1 MKITAVETLRHAQ
14 YSNLVWVRVE
24 TDEGLIGLGETIR
37 NPEAVVA
44 YIHETCAP
52 YLLGKDPRQVSLH
65 AHQLLHKVGNHF
77 SGFPTRSVE
86 IRGNAAVDIALWDL
100 LGKTTG
106 QPVHQLLGGLCR
118 DRIRVYNTCAG
129 PAYNAPA
136 RTGYN
141 TELVRFDA
149 DSDASKGRYEDLEA
163 QIHHPAELAADLLEQ
178 GITAMKIWPFD
189 SFALPSD
196 GREISLADLKTAAA
210 PVEAIRKAVGDRMDI
225 MMEYHA
231 LWQLPVALQIADALK
246 DFDIYWHE
254 DPVPMDNFGDLAE
267 YKRRTNVRVAG
278 SENLG
283 TKTWYREV
291 FERRAIDVAHFD
303 LCWIGGLTEGR
314 KVAALA
320 EAYDRPIAP
329 HDCIGPVGFAA
340 NLHLLMSAPNA
351 LIMESVRAFYRGYY
365 NDVVTTVPR
374 IEDGFIY
381 PLSGSGLGTEL
392 LPDFAS
398 RADVTCRRSEG

>member
-1 MKITAVETLRHAQ
+1 MRITAIETLQNAR

-24 TDEGLIGLGETIR
+24 TDEGLAGTGETIR
-37 NPEAVVA
+37 NPEAVTA

-52 YLLGKDPRQVSLH
+52 YLLGKDPRQVTHH

-77 SGFPTRSVE
+77 NGFPTRSVE

-100 LGKTTG
+100 LGKATG

-129 PAYNAPA
+129 PEYNAPA
-136 RTGYN
+136 RSGYN
-141 TELVRFDA
+141 TELVKFDA
-149 DSDASKGRYEDLEA
+149 AEAKSGRYEDLEA
-163 QIHHPAELAADLLEQ
+163 QIHRPAELAQDLLEQ

-189 SFALPSD
+189 SFALPSV
-196 GREISLADLKTAAA
+196 GREIALADLRTAAA
-210 PVEAIRKAVGDRMDI
+210 PVEAIRKAVGDKMDI
-225 MMEYHA
+225 MMEYHS

-246 DFDIYWHE
+246 EFDIYWHE
-254 DPVPMDNFGDLAE
+254 DPVAMSNFGDLAE

-303 LCWIGGLTEGR
+303 LCWIGGITEGR
-314 KVAALA
+314 KVAAMA

-329 HDCIGPVGFAA
+329 HDCIGPIGFAA

-365 NDVVTTVPR
+365 NDVVTAVPN

-381 PLSGSGLGTEL
+381 PLSGVGLGTDL

-398 RADVTCRRSEG
+398 RPEVTVRRSEV

>member
-1 MKITAVETLRHAQ
+1 MRIIAIETLQQAR
-14 YSNLVWVRVE
+14 YSNLVWVRIE
-24 TDEGLIGLGETIR
+24 TDEGLVGLGETIR
-37 NPEAVVA
+37 NPEAVTA

-52 YLLGKDPRQVSLH
+52 YLLGKDPRQVTHH

-77 SGFPTRSVE
+77 NGFPTRSVE
-86 IRGNAAVDIALWDL
+86 IGGNAAVDIALWDL
-100 LGKTTG
+100 LGKATG

-118 DRIRVYNTCAG
+118 ERIRVYNTCAG
-129 PAYNAPA
+129 PEYNAPA
-136 RTGYN
+136 RSGYN
-141 TELVRFDA
+141 TELVKFDA
-149 DSDASKGRYEDLEA
+149 AEEKAGRYEDLEA
-163 QIHHPAELAADLLEQ
+163 QIHRPAELAQDLLEQ

-196 GREISLADLKTAAA
+196 GREIALADLRTAAA

-225 MMEYHA
+225 MMEYHS

-246 DFDIYWHE
+246 DLDIYWHE
-254 DPVPMDNFGDLAE
+254 DPVAMSNFGDLAE

-303 LCWIGGLTEGR
+303 LCWIGGITEGR
-314 KVAALA
+314 KVAAMA

-381 PLSGSGLGTEL
+381 PLTGAGLGTGL

-398 RADVTCRRSEG
+398 RPDVTVRRSVV

>member
-1 MKITAVETLRHAQ
+1 MRIIAIETLQQAR
-14 YSNLVWVRVE
+14 YSNLVWVRIE
-24 TDEGLIGLGETIR
+24 TDEGLVGLGETIR
-37 NPEAVVA
+37 NPEAVTA

-52 YLLGKDPRQVSLH
+52 YLLGKDPRQVTHH

-77 SGFPTRSVE
+77 NGFPTRSVE

-100 LGKTTG
+100 LGKATG

-118 DRIRVYNTCAG
+118 DRVRVYNTCAG
-129 PAYNAPA
+129 PEYNAPA
-136 RTGYN
+136 RSGYN
-141 TELVRFDA
+141 TELVKFDA
-149 DSDASKGRYEDLEA
+149 AEEKAGRYEDLEA
-163 QIHHPAELAADLLEQ
+163 QIHRPAELAQDLLEQ
-178 GITAMKIWPFD
+178 GITAMKIWPFN

-196 GREISLADLKTAAA
+196 GREIALADLRTAAA

-225 MMEYHA
+225 MMEYHS
-231 LWQLPVALQIADALK
+231 LWQLPVALKIADALK
-246 DFDIYWHE
+246 DLDIYWHE
-254 DPVPMDNFGDLAE
+254 DPVAMSNFGDLAE

-303 LCWIGGLTEGR
+303 LCWIGGITEGR

-381 PLSGSGLGTEL
+381 PLTGAGLGTEL
-392 LPDFAS
+392 LPDFAK
-398 RADVTCRRSEG
+398 RPDVTVRRSAV